1 MLCAK
6 QLLSVHSKEA
16 LSSDSIYFMRLTIKI
31 TVPSSQIKREGCCTF
46 IEDRWARH
54 TLKRLHYSKIWS
66 LCLSI
71 CSPEWEP
78 LINTGNCWRQWPAI
92 ASCSCLS
99 PGIGRWI
106 PTLASRLPVEKCEG
120 PHDSQTLCYLF
131 HTGPQ
136 RASKSVTPGYESQRA
151 GSTRKWQILHLLMP
165 AVWLWE
171 NHFTLLFF
179 RSSGI
184 WWGI

>member
-16 LSSDSIYFMRLTIKI
+16 LSSDSIYFMHLTIKI
-31 TVPSSQIKREGCCTF
+31 TVPSSQTKREGCCTF
-46 IEDRWARH
+46 MEDRWARH
-54 TLKRLHYSKIWS
+54 TLKQLHYSKIWS
-66 LCLSI
+66 LRLSI

-78 LINTGNCWRQWPAI
+78 FITAGNCWHQWSAI
-92 ASCSCLS
+92 LSCSCLS

-106 PTLASRLPVEKCEG
+106 PTLASRSPVEKCEG
-120 PHDSQTLCYLF
+120 PHGSQIPCYLF
-131 HTGPQ
+131 QTGPQ
-136 RASKSVTPGYESQRA
+136 RAPKSVTPGYESQRT
-151 GSTRKWQILHLLMP
+151 GSTRKRQILRLVVP

-171 NHFTLLFF
+171 NHFTFLFF

-184 WWGI
+184 WWGL